1 MCVKMKYLIVVAL
14 LTLLIQVL
22 YEPHYRK
29 YLLLIAMHIGLIS
42 MQYSASKMEKNILVA
57 DTVGTVAAFITIT
70 TILVVRMIQRNV
82 RSR

>member
-42 MQYSASKMEKNILVA
+42 MQYSASKMEQNILVA
-57 DTVGTVAAFITIT
+57 DATVAAFITIT